1 MNNFPVKLQ
10 YVPLTFINTDN
21 EKIRQIKNTII
32 NKHVL
37 LEKNE
42 TKKLASL
49 IINSQYGYTT
59 SAKPEG
65 NYKLLRITDI
75 KNGSVNWDNVPF
87 CECESPEK
95 YLLKPNDILIARTGN
110 NISYLVPDDVPS
122 NAIFAS
128 YLIRFTC
135 NEKLNPEYFF
145 TFLNSYAFWSQI
157 LAKQQGALLQNVN
170 AKRMGELIIPYCSIE
185 KQKEVLRSNKEIQ
198 KDIERTLNLYKLITS
213 TSSESINQ
221 SSYLTKLRQAI
232 LQEAIEGKLTVD
244 WRKENPARKGDPDF
258 DAEALLEKIQAEKEK
273 LIKEGKIKKQKTLAP
288 IKAEE
293 VPFELPVGWV
303 WTRLGEVC
311 HIEKGSL
318 GITKAIPG
326 EYPLVALSEER
337 LSHNEYQFNCSAV
350 IIPLISS
357 TGHGHA
363 SMKRIHYQEGKFS
376 VGNILCCVYPKF
388 DSVLN
393 MKFLYI
399 YLDMFKEKFFVKKMK
414 GAANVSLNISAI
426 SETPIPLIPIHIQNN
441 YEKIVKIIDELEK
454 QVSERKVQSEQ
465 LMQAVL
471 REAFEGGR

>member
-1 MNNFPVKLQ
+1 MNSWEKIPIGEIFSLEKGSLQ
-10 YVPLTFINTDN
+10 STKCTPGDYTFITASSEWKTHN
-21 EKIRQIKNTII
+21 EYSHDCEALVYAVAASGSLGRCHHYSGKFISSDLCFILRAKDEKKHPI
-32 NKHVL
+32 NYRFYQNVFRFLKDDIVA
-37 LEKNE
+37 K
-42 TKKLASL
+42 TKAGTSKES
-49 IINSQYGYTT
+49 ISQKRFSAYTL
-59 SAKPEG
+59 P
-65 NYKLLRITDI
+65 YIDI
-75 KNGSVNWDNVPF
+75 KHQ
-87 CECESPEK
+87 
-95 YLLKPNDILIARTGN
+95 
-110 NISYLVPDDVPS
+110 SYWE
-122 NAIFAS
+122 N
-128 YLIRFTC
+128 
-135 NEKLNPEYFF
+135 KLNN
-145 TFLNSYAFWSQI
+145 LND
-157 LAKQQGALLQNVN
+157 N
-170 AKRMGELIIPYCSIE
+170 IE
-185 KQKEVLRSNKEIQ
+185 NFEVE
-198 KDIERTLNLYKLITS
+198 S
-213 TSSESINQ
+213 TSQ

-232 LQEAIEGKLTVD
+232 LQEAIEGKLTAD
-244 WRKENPARKGDPDF
+244 WRKENPVRKGDPDY
-258 DAEALLEKIQAEKEK
+258 DAEALLQKIQAEKEK

-454 QVSERKVQSEQ
+454 QVSERKEQSEQ

-471 REAFEGGR
+471 REAFERGK